1 MLLIDTHVLL
11 WLLASDGRLHPAA
24 RELIED
30 ERRRRRLFVSSATY
44 WELARLVQLGRID
57 LGCDLRVWRAR
68 RSDAGLGE
76 IPLDTETLILAEDLR
91 QQRAP
96 NDLADRLIMAGA
108 LSRRARLATADREI
122 LDWDGSLERV
132 DVRN

>member
-11 WLLASDGRLHPAA
+11 WLLAGDARLHPSA

-30 ERRRRRLFVSSATY
+30 ERRRRRLFVSSASY
-44 WELARLVQLGRID
+44 WELARLVQLDRID

-68 RSDAGLGE
+68 RSDAGLSE

-91 QQRAP
+91 QQGAP

-122 LDWDGSLERV
+122 LGWDGSLERV

>member
-11 WLLASDGRLHPAA
+11 WLLAGDARLHPSA

-30 ERRRRRLFVSSATY
+30 ERRRRRLFVSSASY

-57 LGCDLRVWRAR
+57 LGSDLRVWRAR
-68 RSDAGLGE
+68 RSDAGVGE

-91 QQRAP
+91 EQGAP

-122 LDWDGSLERV
+122 LGWDGSLERV